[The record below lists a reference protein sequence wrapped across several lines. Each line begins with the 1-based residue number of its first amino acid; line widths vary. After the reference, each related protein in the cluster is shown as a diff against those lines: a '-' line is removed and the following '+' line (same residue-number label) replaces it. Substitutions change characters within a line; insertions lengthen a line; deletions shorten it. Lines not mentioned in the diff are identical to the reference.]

1 MMQQIKSVVRNSG
14 DTLVQDALGGVVLV
28 VLMVLALHVPGY
40 I

>member
-28 VLMVLALHVPGY
+28 VLMVVALHVPGY

>member
-1 MMQQIKSVVRNSG
+1 MQQIKSVVRNSG

-28 VLMVLALHVPGY
+28 VLMVVALHVPGY